1 MLNVSLLALLPAVAG
16 WKLYGLPALT
26 LSTGVPVRVSV
37 V

>member
-1 MLNVSLLALLPAVAG
+1 MLNVSLLEPLPEAAG
-16 WKLYGLPALT
+16 WKLYALPAVT